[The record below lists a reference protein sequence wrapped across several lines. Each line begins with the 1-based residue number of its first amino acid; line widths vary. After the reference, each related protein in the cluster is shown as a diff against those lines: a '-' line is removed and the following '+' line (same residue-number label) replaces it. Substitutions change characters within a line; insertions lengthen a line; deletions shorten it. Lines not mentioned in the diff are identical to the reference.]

1 MLAMYWLLGEDKK
14 IGSCGYQISTT
25 FGCNMQLCLKQ
36 PHLYSIHTVVST
48 HSKVHRGQT
57 IKNDEDV
64 LVTQLGKAEVE
75 TNCSNKGLRYTSHVT
90 PTHVPVNHVD
100 SPSQKYH
107 VTYTYTSHIIPI
119 HAVCDLSETCTIL

>member
-1 MLAMYWLLGEDKK
+1 
-14 IGSCGYQISTT
+14 
-25 FGCNMQLCLKQ
+25 MQLYLKQ

-48 HSKVHRGQT
+48 HSKVYRGQT

-75 TNCSNKGLRYTSHVT
+75 TNCSNKGLIHTSHVT

-100 SPSQKYH
+100 GESPKYLI
-107 VTYTYTSHIIPI
+107 TYTYTSHIITI
-119 HAVCDLSETCTIL
+119 HALVTYLKHVLQSVIFVFMKNLRSLPNFVC